1 MLFSGTD
8 QLHRSLQINLPPK
21 RIVSLVPSQTELLY
35 ALGLSEEVV
44 GITKFCV
51 HPASW
56 FRTKQRVGG
65 TKTVNIEAVRAL
77 QPDLVIA
84 NKEENVKEQIEALE
98 KTAPVW
104 ISDIET
110 LEDAVEMIGSLGKLV
125 GRSKEA
131 HKIVSDIQ
139 SRFQQFNVTATVRTA
154 YLIWMDPLMAAGRDT
169 FIQDIMQ
176 KMGFENIFADQ
187 SRYPVVTA
195 EQIMAKGCKL
205 LLLSS
210 EPFPFKDKHAQMLQ
224 PLFPGVKI
232 ELVDGEMF
240 SWYGS
245 RLTLAAAYLQKLAIR
260 IGTQNQGTQMEW
272 YTDNTD

>member
-1 MLFSGTD
+1 MLFAGPD
-8 QLHRSLQINLPPK
+8 QLHRSIQINFPPK

-84 NKEENVKEQIEALE
+84 NKEEYVKEQIEALE
-98 KTAPVW
+98 KIAPVW
-104 ISDIET
+104 VSDVET
-110 LEDAVEMIGSLGKLV
+110 LEDAVEMIRLLGNLV

-131 HKIVSDIQ
+131 DNIVSDIVCGFH
-139 SRFQQFNVTATVRTA
+139 RFTVTASVRTA
-154 YLIWMDPLMAAGRDT
+154 YLIWLDPLMAAGKDT
-169 FIQDIMQ
+169 FIEDIMQ
-176 KMGFENIFADQ
+176 KVGFENIFADLR
-187 SRYPVVTA
+187 RYPVVTA
-195 EQIMAKGCKL
+195 EQIMDKGCEL

-210 EPFPFKDKHAQMLQ
+210 EPFPFNEKHAQMLQ
-224 PLFPGVKI
+224 PLLPAVKI

-245 RLTLAAAYLQKLAIR
+245 RLTLATRYLQELGIR
-260 IGTQNQGTQMEW
+260 AGTLSQGTPREW
-272 YTDNTD
+272 NTDNTN